1 MYLPTTLILWLG
13 SAIYMIQSATP
24 SQYPTH
30 SPPAASI
37 PSSAPS
43 SKSTTPTPSSTCT
56 GPYSAAN
63 TEVPPPSLST
73 RYRVPN
79 AFSRQ
84 HALFVYI
91 DLILLPRATWATYC
105 LDQCIAYVGNGTRI
119 CRSFEVND
127 GKPAPPLREGQTD
140 DPRWYCKGYDVPL
153 SADVFQVNEF
163 PESYTRFLAV
173 NRLCGNETIRD
184 Y

>member
-1 MYLPTTLILWLG
+1 
-13 SAIYMIQSATP
+13 MIQSALSQSSSKPLPATLIPVP
-24 SQYPTH
+24 S
-30 SPPAASI
+30 
-37 PSSAPS
+37 S
-43 SKSTTPTPSSTCT
+43 SKSTPSSTCT
-56 GPYSAAN
+56 GPYGAAN
-63 TEVPPPSLST
+63 TEVPPPSLTT

-79 AFSRQ
+79 NFSRE
-84 HALFVYI
+84 HVLFVYI

-105 LDQCIAYVGNGTRI
+105 LDQCRAYVNGTRI
-119 CRSFEVND
+119 CRSFEIND

-153 SADVFQVNEF
+153 SASVFQVNEF

>member
-1 MYLPTTLILWLG
+1 MYLPTTFIFWLC
-13 SAIYMIQSATP
+13 STIFIIQSATL
-24 SQYPTH
+24 SQHPTQ
-30 SPPAASI
+30 SLRTASI
-37 PSSAPS
+37 PSSVSS
-43 SKSTTPTPSSTCT
+43 SKSTPSSPCT
-56 GPYSAAN
+56 GPYTAAN
-63 TEVPPPSLST
+63 TEVAPPSLSA

-79 AFSRQ
+79 AFSRE
-84 HALFVYI
+84 HALFVKI

-153 SADVFQVNEF
+153 SASVFQVNEF
-163 PESYTRFLAV
+163 KESYTRFLAV

>member
-1 MYLPTTLILWLG
+1 MYFPTTLIVWLC
-13 SAIYMIQSATP
+13 STIYMIQSATA
-24 SQYPTH
+24 T
-30 SPPAASI
+30 I

-43 SKSTTPTPSSTCT
+43 SKSITPSSTCT

-63 TEVPPPSLST
+63 TEVAPPSLSV

-84 HALFVYI
+84 HALFVKI

-153 SADVFQVNEF
+153 SAKVFQVNEF
-163 PESYTRFLAV
+163 EESYTRFLAV